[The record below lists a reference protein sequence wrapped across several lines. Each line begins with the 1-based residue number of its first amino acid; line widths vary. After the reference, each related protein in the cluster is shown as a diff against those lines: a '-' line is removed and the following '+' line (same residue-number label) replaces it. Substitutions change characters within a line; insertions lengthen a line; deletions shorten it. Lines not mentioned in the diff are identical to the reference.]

1 MTALSAREL
10 TLRGF
15 LIALVLTV
23 LFTASNVYLGLKVG
37 LTFATSIPAAVI
49 SMAILKFFKN
59 ASILENNIVQTLAS
73 SAGTLSAIV
82 FILPALVMV
91 KAWTGFP
98 FWQTFFIAAIGGIL
112 GVMYT
117 IPLRRALVVHSDL
130 PYPEGT
136 AAAHVLM
143 LNSRRARANGQ
154 SLVEDI
160 KPIRDISLSA
170 AFSFLFSLL
179 SSGFKVVASG
189 CSYFGQLFG
198 LITGIGVDYTLA
210 LVGAGYLVGIR
221 VALAILLGMIISWL
235 IAVPWIGSSVAIG
248 QQSYETFVNNIWVT
262 KVRFIGAGTIAVA
275 ALWAILCLL
284 SPIYKGFK
292 SAFERLSK
300 KSLDPQT
307 SLPIHERDMPIL
319 WVFATC
325 LIMAILLAAVFSYFI
340 DTFPS
345 SGVSSFS
352 FTTIVICTLLAVI
365 IGFLV
370 SAVSGYMAGLV
381 GSSNS
386 PVSGIGLLAIIVISL
401 VLLYVFHLNHDFS
414 SPLTKGFVVALALFT
429 TSVVF
434 SVSCVANDNLQDLK
448 TGYLVGATP
457 WKQQVALVFG
467 VIIGALVLAPVLNSL
482 YQAYG
487 FSGALPRPDMDMS
500 RALVAPQ
507 ATLMAAISSGI
518 ITHTMEWDMLLI
530 GVIIGV
536 FILILNGLLVKY
548 GKTKSLSILS
558 VGIGIYL
565 PAEINTT
572 LIIGGFLSFLVN
584 HLVKRAHNA
593 ETLKHIGTLL
603 ACGFIVGSSIFG
615 IVLAILIQGSGNES
629 PLQLISGSLGPI
641 ANVLGPV
648 CFLLLVVWFYS
659 YLRSQ
664 KK

>member
-1 MTALSAREL
+1 MSTPSTREL

-15 LIALVLTV
+15 LIAAVLTV
-23 LFTASNVYLGLKVG
+23 LFTASNIYLGLKVG

-59 ASILENNIVQTLAS
+59 SSVLENNIVQTLAS

-82 FILPALVMV
+82 FILPALIMV

-98 FWQTFFIAAIGGIL
+98 FWQTFFIGAIGGIL

-117 IPLRRALVVHSDL
+117 IPLRRALVVNSDL

-143 LNSRRARANGQ
+143 LGNKGTGLDGHSM
-154 SLVEDI
+154 VEDI

-170 AFSFLFSLL
+170 ALSFLFSLC
-179 SSGFKVVASG
+179 SSGFKLFSG
-189 CSYFGQLFG
+189 SFSYFGKVFG
-198 LITGIGVDYTLA
+198 LVTGIGVDYTLA

-235 IAVPWIGSSVAIG
+235 IAVPWIGSHMVMG
-248 QQSYETFVNNIWVT
+248 QQTYEAFVTHIWVS

-284 SPIYKGFK
+284 KPIYRGFT
-292 SAFERLSK
+292 SAFDRLAK
-300 KSLDPQT
+300 KKAKTDAA
-307 SLPIHERDMPIL
+307 LPVHERDMPIL
-319 WVFATC
+319 WVFAIC
-325 LIMAILLAAVFSYFI
+325 LVMAILLAAVFSYFI
-340 DTFPS
+340 GTFPAT
-345 SGVSSFS
+345 GVATFT
-352 FTTIVICTLLAVI
+352 FTTIIICTLLAIV

-401 VLLYVFHLNHDFS
+401 VLLYVFHLNSDLAS
-414 SPLTKGFVVALALFT
+414 STAKGFVVALAVFT

-448 TGYLVGATP
+448 TGHLVGATP
-457 WKQQVALVFG
+457 WKQQLALIFG
-467 VIIGALVLAPVLNSL
+467 VVIGALVLAPVLNSL

-487 FSGALPRPDMDMS
+487 FSGALPRPGMDPTH
-500 RALVAPQ
+500 ALVAPQ

-518 ITHTMEWDMLLI
+518 ITHTMEWSMLLI
-530 GVIIGV
+530 GVVIGV
-536 FILILNGLLVKY
+536 VILMVNGILVKY
-548 GKTKSLSILS
+548 CNTKSLSILS

-565 PAEINTT
+565 PAQINTS
-572 LIIGGFLSFLVN
+572 LIIGGIMAWLVN
-584 HLVKRAHNA
+584 RLIQRSNNR
-593 ETLKHIGTLL
+593 EILKHVGTLL

-615 IVLAILIQGSGNES
+615 ILLAIFIQASGNES
-629 PLQLISGSLGPI
+629 PLQLVSASFAPIANTLGPI
-641 ANVLGPV
+641 F
-648 CFLLLVVWFYS
+648 FLLLVVWFYH
-659 YLRSQ
+659 YIR
-664 KK
+664 KKVK